1 MTKEEAENALRMQI
15 VWKVLNT
22 NNNTLQVKNLQR
34 YLKAHSDESSNKFD
48 HFDYTPSNDAN
59 CKACLT

>member
-22 NNNTLQVKNLQR
+22 NNNNTLQVKNLKR
-34 YLKAHSDESSNKFD
+34 YLKAHSDESSNKFN
-48 HFDYTPSNDAN
+48 HFDYTPSNDAH
-59 CKACLT
+59 